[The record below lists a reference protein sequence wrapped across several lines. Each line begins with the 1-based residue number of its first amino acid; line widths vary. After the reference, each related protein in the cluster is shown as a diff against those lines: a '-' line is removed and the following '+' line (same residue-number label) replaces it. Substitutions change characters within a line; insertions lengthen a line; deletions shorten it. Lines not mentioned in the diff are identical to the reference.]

1 MVEMA
6 EISIVMAATS
16 ISFPILVVIAI
27 VAIMN
32 RSAVISAFGCN
43 GHSCLNALNSCNE
56 ILHFSIGSSSCIDY
70 NWI

>member
-1 MVEMA
+1 MA

-16 ISFPILVVIAI
+16 ISFPILVVMAI

-32 RSAVISAFGCN
+32 RSTVISAFGCN

-56 ILHFSIGSSSCIDY
+56 IHFSIGSSSCIDY

>member
-1 MVEMA
+1 MA

-16 ISFPILVVIAI
+16 ISFPILVVMAI

-56 ILHFSIGSSSCIDY
+56 IHFSIGSSSCIDY
-70 NWI
+70 NWF

>member
-1 MVEMA
+1 MA

-16 ISFPILVVIAI
+16 ISFPILVVISI

-32 RSAVISAFGCN
+32 RLAVISAFGCN

-56 ILHFSIGSSSCIDY
+56 IHFSIGSSSCFDY